1 MNQIT
6 KRHYISS
13 LILKERLGL
22 LNEAEK
28 EELEIWVNDHS
39 GHRDFYDF
47 LRQKDFATDLDRYD
61 FIDEEKGWQKCR
73 KQNCITRP
81 VRIYRWISVAAMLV
95 ILMGITIYWY
105 QSSPNIQQEMVA
117 INPGSPKALLILSDG
132 SVRRL
137 EASPQEKQIT
147 MGELVIRNAGTM
159 VQYASKL
166 NSLSRVE
173 ENNPV
178 YNELQI
184 PVGGEYQLVLAD
196 GTKVWLNSQS
206 SLKYPVV
213 FHGHTR
219 EVELEGE
226 AYFEVAHD
234 SGHPFL
240 VRLKNELVVEVL
252 GTSFN
257 VRDYGDESEI
267 QTVLEQGAVKVFR
280 GKEEVILSPG
290 MMGVY
295 NRDKGN
301 IHLETVETE
310 LYTAWR
316 DGQYVFQAETVE
328 NILHKLSR
336 WYGMHVFYQ
345 NEEVKNLIFSGSIR
359 KYETIQNLL
368 NAMERSGGVRF
379 EVKGN
384 TVVVSEA
391 R

>member
-6 KRHYISS
+6 KQHYISS

-22 LNEAEK
+22 LNDAEK
-28 EELEIWVNDHS
+28 KELEIWVNARP
-39 GHRDFYDF
+39 GHQDLYDF
-47 LRQKDFATDLDRYD
+47 LRQKDFTDDLKKYD
-61 FIDEEKGWQKCR
+61 LIDEEKGWQKCR
-73 KQNCITRP
+73 KQNSIVRP
-81 VRIYRWISVAAMLV
+81 VRIYRWISVAAMLM

-105 QSSPNIQQEMVA
+105 SSNHSVQQEMVA
-117 INPGSPKALLILSDG
+117 ICPGSPKALLILGDG

-147 MGELVIRNAGTM
+147 MGELVIRNTGT
-159 VQYASKL
+159 VVEYDSKL
-166 NSLSRVE
+166 DSISGLD

-206 SLKYPVV
+206 ALKYPVA

-240 VRLKNELVVEVL
+240 VRLKNKLVVEVL

-257 VRDYGDESEI
+257 VRDYSDESEV

-280 GKEEVILSPG
+280 GEEEVILSPG

-295 NRDKGN
+295 NRKDGN
-301 IHLETVETE
+301 IRSETVETD

-345 NEEVKNLIFSGSIR
+345 NEEVKSLIFSGSIR